1 MSEATVQATYR
12 RYWRCEAVVRGA
24 MAIEH
29 CKPDLPHRPAWGCG
43 YAWIAPV
50 LSDKDIEYM
59 TSPAGKAIQQ
69 AFDRRSL

>member
-12 RYWRCEAVVRGA
+12 RYWRCEVHSSGYHNGV
-24 MAIEH
+24 H
-29 CKPDLPHRPAWGCG
+29 CDPSDPHGGWNCG

-50 LSDKDIEYM
+50 LSDKDIQQM
-59 TSPAGKAIQQ
+59 TNPAGQALQQ